1 MTERD
6 IPIYCGTEALIE
18 LVRYCRSRELHRFL
32 LVADEN
38 TYQALG
44 QRVEAALD
52 DLGWDVQR
60 VILPGPEVLPDERR
74 IRDVLSQA
82 QGQELS
88 YLAVGSGTITDI
100 TRYASHC
107 ARASFI
113 SLPTAPSVDAYTTGG
128 AAVVL
133 GGVKRTIPSHPPTAV
148 FADLQTLCQAPRD
161 MIAAGFGD
169 AIGKFT
175 SLADWNLG
183 TLLLGEP
190 FDPAIANRLRD
201 ALLTCADHVA
211 DIRRALP
218 TGVRILM
225 QALFESGLCMLQYG
239 TSRPASGSEHLLS
252 HFWEM
257 MHHRR
262 AESTVLH
269 GAKVGV
275 GTVLT
280 AERYAAI
287 RTLRREDVASHIKT
301 ARLPSRQDEASAIQL
316 TFGSAAED
324 VSQHYLPFLDSIAD
338 NWAQIQQKIL
348 DQWAYVSEIAAMV
361 PPADHIARLL
371 EQAGAPSAPAELG
384 LAEPE
389 VRQALQLSRYLRG
402 RFTVDTLGRL
412 LGLW

>member
-6 IPIYCGTEALIE
+6 IPVYCGKEALLE

-38 TYQALG
+38 TYLALG
-44 QRVEAALD
+44 QRAEAALD
-52 DLGWDVQR
+52 GLGWSVQT
-60 VILPGPEVLPDERR
+60 VILRGPEVLPDEPR
-74 IRDVLSQA
+74 IRTVLSHA
-82 QGQELS
+82 HDQELMC
-88 YLAVGSGTITDI
+88 LAVGSGTITDI
-100 TRYASHC
+100 TRYASYC
-107 ARASFI
+107 ARSSFI

-133 GGVKRTIPSHPPTAV
+133 GGVKRTLPTHPPTAV

-169 AIGKFT
+169 VIGKFT

-183 TLLLGEP
+183 ALLLEES
-190 FDPAIANRLRD
+190 FDLAIANRLRS
-201 ALLTCADHVA
+201 ALSTCVHRAE

-218 TGVRILM
+218 TGVRTLM
-225 QALFESGLCMLQYG
+225 RALIESGMCMLEYG

-257 MHHRR
+257 MQHRR
-262 AESTVLH
+262 GENTALH

-287 RTLRREDVASHIKT
+287 RSLRREDVARRLRT
-301 ARLPSRQDEASAIQL
+301 ARLPSRQDEAHAIQAA
-316 TFGSAAED
+316 FGSAAD
-324 VSQHYLPFLDSIAD
+324 SVSEHYLPFLEPIAA
-338 NWAQIQQKIL
+338 NWAQIQQKIV
-348 DQWAYVSEIAAMV
+348 DQWACVSEIAAQV

-371 EQAGAPSAPAELG
+371 EQAGAPSAPAEIG

>member
-1 MTERD
+1 MTEAD
-6 IPIYCGTEALIE
+6 IQVYCGTEALPE
-18 LVRYCRSRELHRFL
+18 LVRYCRPREPHRFL
-32 LVADEN
+32 LVADHN
-38 TYQALG
+38 TYLALG
-44 QRVEAALD
+44 QRVEASLD
-52 DLGWDVQR
+52 GLGWSVHK

-74 IRDVLSQA
+74 IRTVLSRA
-82 QGQELS
+82 RGQELF

-100 TRYASHC
+100 TRYASYC
-107 ARASFI
+107 AGASFI
-113 SLPTAPSVDAYTTGG
+113 SLPTAPSVDAYTTAG

-133 GGVKRTIPSHPPTAV
+133 AGVKRTVPSHPPTAV
-148 FADLQTLCQAPRD
+148 FADLETLCQAPPD
-161 MIAAGFGD
+161 MIGAGFGD
-169 AIGKFT
+169 VIGKFT

-183 TLLLGEP
+183 ALLLEEP
-190 FDPAIANRLRD
+190 FDPAIANRLRN
-201 ALLTCADHVA
+201 ALQICVHHVA
-211 DIRRALP
+211 DIRRAIP
-218 TGVRILM
+218 TGVRTLM
-225 QALFESGLCMLQYG
+225 QALFESGLCMLEYG

-262 AESTVLH
+262 GDSTALH

-280 AERYAAI
+280 ADRYATI
-287 RTLRREDVASHIKT
+287 RSLRREDVASRLKT
-301 ARLPSRQDEASAIQL
+301 ACLPSRQDEISVIQVA
-316 TFGSAAED
+316 FGSAVDD
-324 VSQHYLPFLDSIAD
+324 VSEHYVPFLDSIAA
-338 NWAQIQQKIL
+338 NRTEIQQKIV
-348 DQWAYVSEIAAMV
+348 DSWDRVSEIAAQV

-371 EQAGAPSAPAELG
+371 EQAGAPSAPAEIG

>member
-1 MTERD
+1 
-6 IPIYCGTEALIE
+6 
-18 LVRYCRSRELHRFL
+18 
-32 LVADEN
+32 
-38 TYQALG
+38 
-44 QRVEAALD
+44 
-52 DLGWDVQR
+52 
-60 VILPGPEVLPDERR
+60 
-74 IRDVLSQA
+74 
-82 QGQELS
+82 
-88 YLAVGSGTITDI
+88 
-100 TRYASHC
+100 
-107 ARASFI
+107 
-113 SLPTAPSVDAYTTGG
+113 
-128 AAVVL
+128 
-133 GGVKRTIPSHPPTAV
+133 
-148 FADLQTLCQAPRD
+148 
-161 MIAAGFGD
+161 
-169 AIGKFT
+169 
-175 SLADWNLG
+175 
-183 TLLLGEP
+183 
-190 FDPAIANRLRD
+190 
-201 ALLTCADHVA
+201 
-211 DIRRALP
+211 
-218 TGVRILM
+218 
-225 QALFESGLCMLQYG
+225 
-239 TSRPASGSEHLLS
+239 
-252 HFWEM
+252 M

-338 NWAQIQQKIL
+338 NWAQLQQKIL